1 MSSSRGRANHSLYLA
16 KILLS
21 AWDRE
26 ADSESL
32 SERVLCQAYLP
43 AVRLHLLDAYGWF
56 LLDVV
61 GVAELPQRPPHSC
74 DDLPA
79 PPTGKA
85 LPGEISEFRQLENE
99 GWLADLVRGAVEV
112 AATPSRSPG
121 NLAVGADFP
130 DIGQVEAW
138 LDRMGTC
145 FERMGDSLDEC

>member
-21 AWDRE
+21 AWGRE
-26 ADSESL
+26 AGRESL
-32 SERVLCQAYLP
+32 PERLLCQAYLP
-43 AVRLHLLDAYGWF
+43 AIRLHLLDAYGWF

-61 GVAELPQRPPHSC
+61 GAAELPQQPPHSC
-74 DDLPA
+74 DELPP

-85 LPGEISEFRQLENE
+85 EPAEIREFRLLENE
-99 GWLADLVRGAVEV
+99 GWLADLIRGAGEV
-112 AATPSRSPG
+112 VAIPARSPG

-138 LDRMGTC
+138 LDRLGTC